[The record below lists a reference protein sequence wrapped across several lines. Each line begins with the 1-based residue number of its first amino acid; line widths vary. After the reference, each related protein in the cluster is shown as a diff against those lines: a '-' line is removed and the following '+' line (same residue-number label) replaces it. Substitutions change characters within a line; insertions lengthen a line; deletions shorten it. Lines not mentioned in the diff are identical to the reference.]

1 MKSTEETN
9 RTEVVITDKNDNTR
23 SKNNLSNNQNS
34 STVNNITSQRQL
46 LSLAHQFSLDDGL
59 RSNDKKLPID
69 ERVTRFQ
76 QSCKVRRQK
85 NLESILKQALTYSS
99 DDEITDKADI
109 DWFNSFI
116 LLAENI
122 SNATMQALWAKILA
136 GELARPGSFS
146 LKALKVFKDM
156 SISDAKLLAK
166 AHRIATKDP
175 ANNNLRIITGCY
187 QKPNFF
193 SLFMGDKNY
202 PINLAEFGLNYSDIL
217 ALANNNLLFSQEAE
231 TRPLSKGGQVSFN
244 FHLTNL
250 SLESKINEVCIK
262 FYKFTAIGNELAQ
275 LITDTPN
282 AKYLDNLKL
291 SLQPLFLLN

>member
-1 MKSTEETN
+1 MKSTDETN
-9 RTEVVITDKNDNTR
+9 RTEVVITEDHDNN
-23 SKNNLSNNQNS
+23 SPQQNSDSNQNN

-46 LSLAHQFSLDDGL
+46 LNLAHQFSLDNGL
-59 RSNDKKLPID
+59 RSSEKKLPID
-69 ERVTRFQ
+69 ERVFRFQ
-76 QSCKVRRQK
+76 ESCKLRRQK

-99 DDEITDKADI
+99 NDEITDKADI

-122 SNATMQALWAKILA
+122 SNSTMQALWAKILA

-156 SISDAKLLAK
+156 SMNDAKLLAK
-166 AHRIATKDP
+166 AHRIASKDP
-175 ANNNLRIITGCY
+175 ASSNLRIITGCY
-187 QKPNFF
+187 QKPNFL
-193 SLFMGDKNY
+193 SLFIGTKNY
-202 PINLAEFGLNYSDIL
+202 PINLAAFGINYSDIL

-250 SLESKINEVCIK
+250 TLESKINEVCIK

-275 LITDTPN
+275 LITDSPN
-282 AKYLDNLKL
+282 EKYLDNLKL
-291 SLQPLFLLN
+291 SLQPLFSVN